1 MMLAQGSITIL
12 LDFTRVSCYSYYFLT
27 VNNPKTSYQKLVAVF
42 IFQFSN
48 VLLYVNYSQSFYVY
62 TLASNL
68 FRKIFC
74 DIIRYYY
81 GKLLHLNRVTVV
93 RITYDQHEHIPMN

>member
-1 MMLAQGSITIL
+1 MLAQGSISVL
-12 LDFTRVSCYSYYFLT
+12 LDFTRISCYSYYFLT
-27 VNNPKTSYQKLVAVF
+27 ANQPKTPYDKSVAVF

-62 TLASNL
+62 TLASSL

-74 DIIRYYY
+74 DIIQYYY
-81 GKLLHLNRVTVV
+81 GKLFQFLNFNRVE
-93 RITYDQHEHIPMN
+93 HENIPMRNHQE